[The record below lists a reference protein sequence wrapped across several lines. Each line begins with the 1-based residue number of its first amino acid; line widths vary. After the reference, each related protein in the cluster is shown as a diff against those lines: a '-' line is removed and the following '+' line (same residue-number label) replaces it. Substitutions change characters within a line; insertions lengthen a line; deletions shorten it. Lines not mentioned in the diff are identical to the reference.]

1 MTPFYIER
9 IVNDLA
15 HLRGEEALHST
26 KVLRKKPGDEL
37 VVIDGAGTMLV
48 CKVRALGK
56 DSVELQ
62 IMERHPGWGEKQQRI
77 LLLVSPL
84 HKPDRFEWLVEKSV
98 ELGATDILPY
108 VGKHTVK
115 TGLRIDRLERIMIAA
130 LKQCLRSKLPTI
142 HPPQSLDAALKT
154 ASADIQLIAHG
165 DLGKPLPEMPLDWKA
180 ASSAAIAI
188 GPEGDFVQEELDEAI
203 RGGFQAV
210 SLGQNRL
217 RSETAA
223 IHLLGMVKHSM
234 GY

>member
-9 IVNDLA
+9 VVSDLA
-15 HLRGEEALHST
+15 YLGGEEAHHST

-37 VVIDGAGTMLV
+37 VGVDGAGTMLV
-48 CKVRALGK
+48 CKVSALGK

-62 IMERHPGWGEKQQRI
+62 IIERHPGWGEKQQRI
-77 LLLVSPL
+77 FLLVSPL

-98 ELGATDILPY
+98 ELGVTDIMPY
-108 VGKHTVK
+108 VGRHTVK

-142 HPPQSLDAALKT
+142 HPPQSFVSALKT
-154 ASADIQLIAHG
+154 TRADIQLIAHS
-165 DLGKPLPEMPLDWKA
+165 DLGMQIPDLPLDWKA
-180 ASSAAIAI
+180 AYSAAIAI

-203 RGGFQAV
+203 KRGFQVV

-217 RSETAA
+217 RSETAT
-223 IHLLGMVKHSM
+223 IHLLGIVKHSM